1 MINYKQSF
9 LLFVV
14 IEAAARISLVYYRV
28 NFTRVNWSEIVDAA
42 SLMKVFM
49 IKLKTKVH
57 SSYA

>member
-14 IEAAARISLVYYRV
+14 IEAAAKISLVYYRV
-28 NFTRVNWSEIVDAA
+28 NFTRVNWSEIVNAT